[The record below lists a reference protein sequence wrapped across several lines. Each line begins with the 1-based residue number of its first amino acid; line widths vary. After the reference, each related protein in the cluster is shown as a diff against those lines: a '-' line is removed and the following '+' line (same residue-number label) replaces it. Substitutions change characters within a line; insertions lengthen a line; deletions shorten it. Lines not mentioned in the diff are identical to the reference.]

1 MLAVNCDRCHHGCF
15 TPEVHRCYFI
25 SPILLNDR
33 ATLPECVAS
42 LERDVETERS
52 TQEAVSRILDEVRRE
67 DLAAVFHYTEAFDRV
82 RLDAG
87 NFRVTREAM
96 AEARARMLR
105 EEPQLMADLE
115 GMAADI
121 RRFALAQR
129 AALKDVDLP
138 LLGGGSLSGGRAC
151 ERWVPMRTAGV
162 YIPGGRAFYPSTLAM
177 TVIPAQVAGV
187 SRIVGVTPPKPE
199 GPDPLVLATA
209 DLLGLEELY
218 TVGGAQAVAWLA
230 YGEPSVDLVAGPGN
244 RFVAEAKRQL
254 VGRCGIDSVA
264 GPTEVLVIADSSA
277 DPAWVAED
285 LLAQA
290 EHDPDA
296 AAVLLSEDRALLDAV
311 SRELAARAEASPRKA
326 ILDQSLSRFARL
338 IETNRELAIEFAQ
351 AWAPEHLEL
360 VVRDPE
366 AWLPHLT
373 TAGAIFAG
381 RYSAESFGDYGTG
394 PNHVLPTNRTARY
407 SGPLGVQTYMKR
419 QSILSLESEFAA
431 RLSPRVA
438 RLADAEHLHHHAESA
453 RLRGDQAGHPAEHS
467 EGHRA

>member
-1 MLAVNCDRCHHGCF
+1 
-15 TPEVHRCYFI
+15 VHRCCFI
-25 SPILLNDR
+25 YPILLNDR
-33 ATLPECVAS
+33 AALPEWVAS
-42 LERDVETERS
+42 LERDVEIER
-52 TQEAVSRILDEVRRE
+52 TTAETVSRILAEVRRE
-67 DLAAVFHYTEAFDRV
+67 DLAAVFRYTEAFDKV
-82 RLDAG
+82 ALTEG
-87 NFRVTREAM
+87 TFRVSREAM
-96 AEARARMLR
+96 AEAGRRMRR
-105 EEPQLMADLE
+105 EQPQLM
-115 GMAADI
+115 ADI

-129 AALKDVDLP
+129 AALQDVDLALP
-138 LLGGGSLSGGRAC
+138 LGGRAR
-151 ERWVPMRTAGV
+151 ERWVPLRTAGV

-218 TVGGAQAVAWLA
+218 TVGGAQAVGWLA

-264 GPTEVLVIADSSA
+264 GPTEVLVIADATA

-296 AAVLLSEDRALLDAV
+296 ASVLLSEDRALLDAV
-311 SRELAARAEASPRKA
+311 AKELAARAEASPRKA
-326 ILDQSLSRFARL
+326 ILDVSLAKHARL
-338 IETNRELAIEFAQ
+338 IETTRELAIAFAQ
-351 AWAPEHLEL
+351 EWAPEHLEL

-381 RYSAESFGDYGTG
+381 THSAESFGDYGTG

-419 QSILSLESEFAA
+419 QSILSLEPAQAEALA
-431 RLSPRVA
+431 GRTT
-438 RLADAEHLHHHAESA
+438 RLAQAEGLHHHGESA
-453 RLRGDQAGHPAEHS
+453 RLRGGHLCSDRDTMESKHPQHS
-467 EGHRA
+467 